1 MTPDRAERVASSIRA
16 QLADVVR
23 TRMSDPRLPLLAVT
37 DARVSRDLAVADIY
51 VSSLAAERDDAREEL
66 VAVLNH
72 AAGFLRRTLAR
83 RLDLR
88 FTPKLRFH
96 YDELAEQAPRLE
108 ALIDRA
114 LAPAAADKPM
124 LERGADGGA

>member
-37 DARVSRDLAVADIY
+37 DARVSRDLAVADVY
-51 VSSLAAERDDAREEL
+51 VSSLAAEQDDARDEL

-72 AAGFLRRTLAR
+72 AAGFLRRTLAQ

-88 FTPKLRFH
+88 YTPRLRFH

-114 LAPAAADKPM
+114 VQPAAENEPR
-124 LERGADGGA
+124 LEGSGGVA